1 MLPQTEDVARPPD
14 QAGLVERLDLLGT
27 ETFDVEGVAAD
38 VVPQPPDR
46 LGRTDQPAGAAPDR
60 LALGADGVGLA
71 AWALVGQHIF
81 HADGR
86 PLLDD
91 HPDHLRDHVAGALDD
106 HGVADADRRRT
117 RLNPSHSSAT
127 RIPS

>member
-38 VVPQPPDR
+38 EVPQPLDR

-60 LALGADGVGLA
+60 LALGADGVGIA
-71 AWALVGQHIF
+71 AWALVGKQKVGRCSCRVRVFKFGYIQVDAF
-81 HADGR
+81 HFK
-86 PLLDD
+86 
-91 HPDHLRDHVAGALDD
+91 
-106 HGVADADRRRT
+106 
-117 RLNPSHSSAT
+117 
-127 RIPS
+127 